1 MQNRTSMRKR
11 NWNISSQEYSRYLRV
26 TPFDPKSHTGY
37 IIHAIDS
44 IAPLQ
49 TLVRN
54 IVEHVVI
61 VHVDRV
67 HGKSTRVEDK
77 RMSPHCLPRSYRS
90 IIPCTAII
98 HLQPHSKLRAH
109 AARNG
114 HGSWQLI
121 QPRWTIGS
129 SFREQEFTFCS
140 SWSPDHAAL
149 E

>member
-49 TLVRN
+49 TLVQN
-54 IVEHVVI
+54 IVEHVVT

-67 HGKSTRVEDK
+67 QSTVNQRVSKINVCPRIVSPVLTDLLFRVPPLSTCNHIRNCVRTQQE
-77 RMSPHCLPRSYRS
+77 MSTDRG
-90 IIPCTAII
+90 
-98 HLQPHSKLRAH
+98 
-109 AARNG
+109 N
-114 HGSWQLI
+114 
-121 QPRWTIGS
+121 
-129 SFREQEFTFCS
+129 
-140 SWSPDHAAL
+140 
-149 E
+149 

>member
-37 IIHAIDS
+37 IIHAIDL

-54 IVEHVVI
+54 IVEHVVT

-90 IIPCTAII
+90 IIPPLSTCNHI
-98 HLQPHSKLRAH
+98 
-109 AARNG
+109 RNCVRT
-114 HGSWQLI
+114 Q
-121 QPRWTIGS
+121 
-129 SFREQEFTFCS
+129 QEMGT
-140 SWSPDHAAL
+140 DRGN
-149 E
+149 